1 MVVLVQMVA
10 EWEVYGHKIMLSL
23 CVDKIM
29 L

>member
-1 MVVLVQMVA
+1 MVALVQMVA

-23 CVDKIM
+23 FVDKIV